1 MIAKTASVYKKTSG
15 KSDYIFFIKDYF
27 SLVKPKVMT
36 LVVFTAFVGIFVAPV
51 SIHPWLAFVSI
62 FCIALGSGAAGAF
75 NMWYESEL
83 DFKMLRTRKRPLPS
97 EKIKKTE
104 ALGIAI
110 FFSFI
115 SVYVMAIAIS
125 YYAAAF
131 LAFSIFFYVV
141 IYTMWLKPRTKYNIV
156 IGGAAGAFP
165 PAIGWLSVTGSLDV
179 LPFLMFLIIF
189 MWTPPHFWALSIYC
203 LKDYKSAGFPML
215 PVISGV
221 KKTKEQIVIYSILM
235 FLVTLLPFILGYF
248 GIIYLI
254 LSLILGIYFIYHSF
268 KVYFDNKKNE
278 NKSIKM
284 FLYSIIYLYILF
296 LGMILDHLNL
306 LNLLW

>member
-1 MIAKTASVYKKTSG
+1 M
-15 KSDYIFFIKDYF
+15 
-27 SLVKPKVMT
+27 L
-36 LVVFTAFVGIFVAPV
+36 
-51 SIHPWLAFVSI
+51 
-62 FCIALGSGAAGAF
+62 
-75 NMWYESEL
+75 YETDL

-97 EKIKKTE
+97 RRINKDE

-110 FFSFI
+110 FLAFT
-115 SVYVMAIAIS
+115 SVYVMAVTTS
-125 YYAAAF
+125 YYAALF

-165 PAIGWLSVTGSLDV
+165 PAIGWLSVTGSLDT
-179 LPFLMFLIIF
+179 LPLLMFLIIF
-189 MWTPPHFWALSIYC
+189 MWTPPHFWALSLYC

-215 PVISGV
+215 PVVSGV

-235 FLVTLLPFILGYF
+235 FLVTLLPFVLGYF
-248 GIIYLI
+248 GIIYFLS
-254 LSLILGIYFIYHSF
+254 SLILGLYFIYHAF
-268 KVYFDNKKNE
+268 KVYFDKTNK

-296 LGMILDHLNL
+296 LSMIVDNFIFF
-306 LNLLW
+306 

>member
-1 MIAKTASVYKKTSG
+1 MIAKTASIYKKTSTD
-15 KSDYIFFIKDYF
+15 SDYIFFIKEYF

-36 LVVFTAFVGIFVAPV
+36 LVVFTAFTGIFIAPV
-51 SIHPWLAFVSI
+51 TIHPWIAFISI

-75 NMWYESEL
+75 NMWYEKEL
-83 DFKMLRTRKRPLPS
+83 DLKMLRTRKRPLPS
-97 EKIKKTE
+97 KVIKKNE

-110 FFSFI
+110 FISFI
-115 SVYVMAIAIS
+115 SVYVMALTVS

-189 MWTPPHFWALSIYC
+189 MWTPQHFWALSIYC
-203 LKDYKSAGFPML
+203 LKDYKTAGFPML
-215 PVISGV
+215 PVVSGI

-235 FLVTLLPFILGYF
+235 FLITLIPFILGYF
-248 GIIYLI
+248 GMVYLFS
-254 LSLILGIYFIYHSF
+254 SLILGLYFIFHSF
-268 KVYFDNKKNE
+268 KVYFDKGAE

-284 FLYSIIYLYILF
+284 FLYSIIYLYFLF
-296 LGMILDHLNL
+296 LSMIIDHLGLFN
-306 LNLLW
+306 

>member
-1 MIAKTASVYKKTSG
+1 MIAKTASIYKKTSTD
-15 KSDYIFFIKDYF
+15 SDYIFFIKEYF

-36 LVVFTAFVGIFVAPV
+36 LVVFTAFTGIFIAPV
-51 SIHPWLAFVSI
+51 TIHPWIAFISI

-75 NMWYESEL
+75 NMWYEKEL
-83 DFKMLRTRKRPLPS
+83 DLKMLRTRKRPLPS
-97 EKIKKTE
+97 KVIKKNE

-110 FFSFI
+110 FLSFI
-115 SVYVMAIAIS
+115 SVYVMALTVS

-165 PAIGWLSVTGSLDV
+165 PAIVCLSVTGSLDV

-189 MWTPPHFWALSIYC
+189 MWTPPHFWALSLYC
-203 LKDYKSAGFPML
+203 LKDYKTAGFPML
-215 PVISGV
+215 PVVSGI

-235 FLVTLLPFILGYF
+235 FLITLIPFILGYF
-248 GIIYLI
+248 GMVYLFS
-254 LSLILGIYFIYHSF
+254 SLILGLYFIFHSF
-268 KVYFDNKKNE
+268 KVYFDKGAE

-284 FLYSIIYLYILF
+284 FLYSIIYLYFLF
-296 LGMILDHLNL
+296 LSMIIDHLGLFN
-306 LNLLW
+306 

>member
-1 MIAKTASVYKKTSG
+1 MLTKTASIYKKNLSN
-15 KSDYIFFIKDYF
+15 SSYFYFIKDYF

-36 LVVFTAFVGIFVAPV
+36 LVVFTAFTGIFIAPV
-51 SIHPWLAFVSI
+51 TIHPWIAFISI

-75 NMWYESEL
+75 NMWYEKEL
-83 DFKMLRTRKRPLPS
+83 DLKMLRTRKRPLPS
-97 EKIKKTE
+97 KVIKKNE

-110 FFSFI
+110 FLSFI
-115 SVYVMAIAIS
+115 SVYVMALTVS

-189 MWTPPHFWALSIYC
+189 MWTPPHFWALSLYC
-203 LKDYKSAGFPML
+203 LKDYKTAGFPML
-215 PVISGV
+215 PVVSGI

-235 FLVTLLPFILGYF
+235 FLITLIPFILGYF
-248 GIIYLI
+248 GMVYLFS
-254 LSLILGIYFIYHSF
+254 SLILGLYFIFHSF
-268 KVYFDNKKNE
+268 KVYFDKGAE

-284 FLYSIIYLYILF
+284 FLYSIIYLYFLF
-296 LGMILDHLNL
+296 LSMIIDHLGLFN
-306 LNLLW
+306 

>member
-1 MIAKTASVYKKTSG
+1 MIAKTASIYKKTSTD
-15 KSDYIFFIKDYF
+15 SDYIFFIKEYF

-36 LVVFTAFVGIFVAPV
+36 LVVFTAFTGIFIARVT
-51 SIHPWLAFVSI
+51 IHPWIAFISI

-75 NMWYESEL
+75 NMWYEKEL
-83 DFKMLRTRKRPLPS
+83 DLKMLRTRKRPLPS
-97 EKIKKTE
+97 KVIKKNE

-110 FFSFI
+110 FLSFI
-115 SVYVMAIAIS
+115 SVYVMALTVS

-189 MWTPPHFWALSIYC
+189 MWTPPHFWALSLYC
-203 LKDYKSAGFPML
+203 LKDYKTAGFPML
-215 PVISGV
+215 PVVSGI

-235 FLVTLLPFILGYF
+235 FLITLIPFILGYF
-248 GIIYLI
+248 GMVYLFS
-254 LSLILGIYFIYHSF
+254 SLILGLYFIFHSF
-268 KVYFDNKKNE
+268 KVYFDKGAE

-284 FLYSIIYLYILF
+284 FLYSIIYLYFLF
-296 LGMILDHLNL
+296 LSMIIDHLGLFN
-306 LNLLW
+306 